1 MTFIRSPRMLA
12 DLRPGEHLCGLYE
25 TKEEHRAVLT
35 AFMRQ
40 GLIQDEKVIYI
51 GSQVPEQSAA
61 GKVPE
66 QSAAGAPMAE
76 NILGYLIDKGIQAE
90 LCLARGQLDIHTHYD
105 IFMPRGVFD
114 PDGAIARLRAETERA
129 LAEGFAAL
137 RVASEMSWVQQG
149 LPDSKHMIAY
159 EARLNDFLLDRQCL
173 FLCQYDRRR
182 SSPAVLLDALRTHP
196 VAVIGTTVHDNFYYI
211 PPAEL
216 LSRGPSAAELRHW
229 LDNLSSRQRTVEKWR
244 AYRDY
249 AEELSKQRAVEKNAH
264 PYPGQTNL
272 AWVQPAP
279 ASALA
284 WNQAPQR
291 PYVRREI
298 NRQTQVKTTPRRRN
312 PELALLNRV
321 SQTLNAMQNQD
332 QVLTTTLEV
341 MRRLLDVVA
350 CLTWL
355 NAPYTD
361 ELVCRYATGPYS
373 ETMRGWRLSSGEQ
386 ADGLVAQGNKSTITP
401 DVRTDAQHIES
412 LERQTGLELRSIL
425 SVPLRV
431 KRDIIGVIQVMDTQA
446 ARFTPADL
454 TLVKS
459 MALSAATAIE
469 NARLHRETKM
479 LQAFNKSLEQSV
491 EKAPVT
497 F

>member
-35 AFMRQ
+35 AFIRQ

-51 GSQVPEQSAA
+51 GSQVPEQSGA

-66 QSAAGAPMAE
+66 QSGAGAPMAE

-137 RVASEMSWVQQG
+137 RVASEMSWVQRG

-159 EARLNDFLLDRQCL
+159 EARLNDCLLDRQCL

-229 LDNLSSRQRTVEKWR
+229 LDNLSSRQQTVEKWR

-249 AEELSKQRAVEKNAH
+249 AEELSRQR
-264 PYPGQTNL
+264 YPGQTNL

-284 WNQAPQR
+284 WRQAPQQTD
-291 PYVRREI
+291 RREI
-298 NRQTQVKTTPRRRN
+298 NKQTQVKTTPRQRN

-350 CLTWL
+350 CLAWL
-355 NAPYTD
+355 NDPYTD

-373 ETMRGWRLSSGEQ
+373 EIVRGWRLSSGEQ